1 LEYLGQL
8 YQFQIYIHYIQI
20 YCNIKNN
27 ILYRFL
33 ESFYNLIYILESLR
47 VLGIDYMLF
56 FVPYIK
62 ISE

>member
-1 LEYLGQL
+1 
-8 YQFQIYIHYIQI
+8 
-20 YCNIKNN
+20 
-27 ILYRFL
+27 LYRFL